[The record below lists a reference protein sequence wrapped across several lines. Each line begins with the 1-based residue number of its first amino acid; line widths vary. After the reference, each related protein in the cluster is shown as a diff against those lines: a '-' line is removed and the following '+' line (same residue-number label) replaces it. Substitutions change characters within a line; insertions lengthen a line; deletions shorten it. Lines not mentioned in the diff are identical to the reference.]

1 MIYLTGDTHGR
12 FERIGAFCDKM
23 QTDRD
28 DILIILGDAGI
39 NFHADARD
47 NLRKEY
53 LARLPITLFCIHGNH
68 ERRPESLDVYDERE
82 WHGGQVFTEDRYP
95 NILFAKDG
103 EIYDL
108 DGQKAIAIGGAYSI
122 DKAWRVEGRS
132 WWPDEQPSPKIK
144 SRVEQVL
151 EKRGWSIEIVLS
163 HTTPLK
169 YEPTEVFIRGVD
181 QSKVDKSTEIWL
193 DSIEDRLT
201 YRKWYCGHY
210 HTEKKIDRL
219 QIMFNDYAALEP

>member
-47 NLRKEY
+47 ILCKEY

-103 EIYDL
+103 ET
-108 DGQKAIAIGGAYSI
+108 
-122 DKAWRVEGRS
+122 
-132 WWPDEQPSPKIK
+132 
-144 SRVEQVL
+144 
-151 EKRGWSIEIVLS
+151 IVLGG
-163 HTTPLK
+163 
-169 YEPTEVFIRGVD
+169 VFHDTITKGVD
-181 QSKVDKSTEIWL
+181 KVPLLGDIPGIKRLFSKESERHQKRELVIFVTPHILKQGERM
-193 DSIEDRLT
+193 EMA
-201 YRKWYCGHY
+201 KK
-210 HTEKKIDRL
+210 EKHFK
-219 QIMFNDYAALEP
+219 QVEKVKK